1 LHSLSCFIF
10 KPKANRNSFSGGF
23 VEKIAKFIVEK
34 RIYFLWGFIAA
45 TILGIYFAQAVRVN
59 YDLTKYLP
67 QDMPTSESLT
77 LMEEE
82 FGINGLAQ
90 FMAVDV
96 SIPQALALKEDIKRV
111 TGVESVLW
119 LDDFIDIAKPLELAD
134 RQLVENYYKDGN
146 VLISIV
152 FSEGDHSL
160 KTGEAIAAIENLRGA
175 NTALRGPAVEAYRT
189 RQTASSEVLMITLF
203 VLPIFLIILLFS
215 TGSWIEPVIFIATI
229 GISILINMGTNIFIG
244 EVSYI
249 TNASSGLLQFA
260 VTMDYSIFLLH
271 RFGEER
277 AKGHETK
284 QAMINALKLSFSAV
298 SASSMTTVAGFAALM
313 FMRYGIGFD
322 MGIVLAKG
330 VILSL
335 ITVMILLPAL
345 IILFE
350 KTIERTHHRPFMPD
364 LKKFARGIMKLKIV
378 IPVIALILPVAFLAQ
393 NSNHFLYGDGVVSE
407 KSVIYETFGE
417 YNPLALLVPSGDIQ
431 KEAAMA
437 RSLEA
442 LENVSGIESLAVIAG
457 NGLPREFLPQALRDN
472 FETDEFSRMVIYID
486 APAESD
492 KSFAVL
498 DDIREIADKFYHGQY
513 FLVGST
519 SAVSDIRKVVEH
531 DFSITNMIAIL
542 AVGAIVLLTFRSISI
557 PVILVLVIQT
567 SIWINMSIPYFTGSP
582 LIFIGYMI
590 VSAVQLG
597 ATIDYAIL
605 LTGRYMEC
613 RRTANP
619 LEAAVSAIADSGNS
633 VITSAAIMSAAGFT
647 LGYISGVPGIASL
660 GMLLGRGALLSCA
673 LVLTVLPNL
682 LAAAD
687 GLIRRTTLK
696 HGFLK

>member
-1 LHSLSCFIF
+1 ME
-10 KPKANRNSFSGGF
+10 R
-23 VEKIAKFIVEK
+23 IAKFIVEK

-45 TILGIYFAQAVRVN
+45 TILSIYFAQAVRVN

-90 FMAVDV
+90 LMAVDV

-119 LDDFIDIAKPLELAD
+119 LDDFIDIAKPLELAE

-146 VLISIV
+146 ALISIV

-442 LENVSGIESLAVIAG
+442 LKNVSGIESLAVIAG
-457 NGLPREFLPQALRDN
+457 NGLPREFLPQTLRDN

-498 DDIREIADKFYHGQY
+498 DGIREIADKFYPGQY

>member
-1 LHSLSCFIF
+1 ME
-10 KPKANRNSFSGGF
+10 R
-23 VEKIAKFIVEK
+23 IAKFIVEK

-45 TILGIYFAQAVRVN
+45 TILSIYFAQAVRVN

-90 FMAVDV
+90 LMAVDV

-119 LDDFIDIAKPLELAD
+119 LDDFIDIAKPLELAE

-146 VLISIV
+146 ALISIV

-364 LKKFARGIMKLKIV
+364 LKRFARGIMKLKIV

-457 NGLPREFLPQALRDN
+457 NGLPREFLPQTLRDN

-498 DDIREIADKFYHGQY
+498 DGIREIADKFYPGQY

-582 LIFIGYMI
+582 LIFIGFMI